1 VPQPESIAG
10 LTASQRGGSGSPM
23 VCLHGFT
30 GSWGVWELVL
40 GQLERHHDVLA
51 PTLPGH
57 VGGPWRV
64 GWRERG

>member
-1 VPQPESIAG
+1 
-10 LTASQRGGSGSPM
+10 M
-23 VCLHGFT
+23 VCRHGFT